1 MSGSLH
7 LGTIAGIRISAH
19 YSWLLIL
26 ALFTAWLAT
35 GWFPYTLPG
44 PSSVTSWLTG
54 FVAAFLLFA
63 SVLAHELTHSL
74 VARAHGV
81 PVRYIVLYFFG
92 GSSNLEE
99 EPRSPGVEF
108 QITIAGPLT
117 SLLIGGLAWLA
128 YGLVL
133 PSTPLGA
140 EIFGFLAGMNG
151 LLALFNL
158 IPGFPLDG
166 GRVLRSLLWKLTGSV
181 QTATHWSAE
190 VGQVVAFLLILAG
203 IWFIVTGGLFSGLW
217 LAVIGWFLLTAAR
230 NAETRAIRETHFQNV
245 SIDQNVAI
253 DRAMCSVLPVVS
265 PGMTV
270 QNLMEIYIL
279 PRKLAAVPVME
290 GEQVV
295 GLITLTAVEQV
306 PREARKHVVVGQI
319 MTPRHQL
326 QTVSPQ
332 QPLQEALALMDQ
344 HDDQHLLV
352 MQDNH
357 LAGIVSRDTI
367 IRLMEI
373 LSAQGQAGDETR
385 HTNHLHKAS

>member
-1 MSGSLH
+1 MSGSLY
-7 LGTIAGIRISAH
+7 LGTIAGIRMSAH
-19 YSWLLIL
+19 YSWLLVL
-26 ALFTAWLAT
+26 ALFTASLAT

-54 FVAAFLLFA
+54 CVAAFLLFA
-63 SVLAHELTHSL
+63 SVLAHELAHSL
-74 VARAHGV
+74 VARARGV
-81 PVRYIVLYFFG
+81 PVMDIALYFFG
-92 GSSNLEE
+92 GSSHLEE
-99 EPRSPGVEF
+99 ELRSPGVEF
-108 QITIAGPLT
+108 QITIVGPLT

-140 EIFGFLAGMNG
+140 EIFGYLAGMNG
-151 LLALFNL
+151 LLALIHL

-217 LAVIGWFLLTAAR
+217 LAVIGWFLLIAAR
-230 NAETRAIRETHFQNV
+230 NAGTRAIRATHFQNV
-245 SIDQNVAI
+245 SID
-253 DRAMCSVLPVVS
+253 RAMRSVLLVVS

-270 QNLMEIYIL
+270 QNLMETYLL
-279 PRKLAAVPVME
+279 PHKLSAVPVME

-295 GLITLTAVEQV
+295 GVITLTAVEQV
-306 PREARKHVVVGQI
+306 PREAWEHVVVGQI

-332 QPLQEALALMDQ
+332 QPLQEALALVDQ

-352 MQDNH
+352 MQDDH

-367 IRLMEI
+367 VRLMEI
-373 LSAQGQAGDETR
+373 LLAQGQAGDETQP
-385 HTNHLHKAS
+385 TNHLRKAS